1 MGLRAAVRASQ
12 ALETV
17 EGWLRYGIDA
27 GFCSDAVCGTHNSL
41 PATEEE
47 MELWEAGDD
56 PCIAG
61 VRIYRKGER
70 PCD

>member
-1 MGLRAAVRASQ
+1 M
-12 ALETV
+12 

-47 MELWEAGDD
+47 MGLWEAGDD

-61 VRIYRKGER
+61 VRIYREGER
-70 PCD
+70 PCG